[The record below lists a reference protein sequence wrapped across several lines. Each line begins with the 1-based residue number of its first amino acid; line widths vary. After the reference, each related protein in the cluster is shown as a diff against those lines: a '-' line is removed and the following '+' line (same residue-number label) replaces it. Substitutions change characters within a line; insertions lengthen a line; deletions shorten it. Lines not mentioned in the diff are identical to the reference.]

1 MDRNKIARVFAKTV
15 SRHSLQTVVYNANA
29 DFNWI
34 ASSGLP
40 WLVLDISVPYET
52 IFNEIKHISHLFV
65 DHRDEYN
72 TNDGWQSFCLHG
84 KSYDATREDGFY
96 SDNREL
102 SWTNEALEFLPQTVG
117 YFKNVWPCDSYSR
130 LRIMKLSPGAIIE
143 VHQDHIGPPRMGPI
157 NIAIT
162 QPNNCNFYVEGHGI
176 IPFVP
181 GSAVWLDVG
190 NRHCVINDSDE
201 DRYHIIVHQK
211 NETKEFADLV
221 TRSYNKTYGTS

>member
-1 MDRNKIARVFAKTV
+1 MDRNNIARLFAKTV
-15 SRHSLQTVVYNANA
+15 SKQSPQTVEYNTNA

-34 ASSGLP
+34 AGSGLS
-40 WLVLDISVPYET
+40 WLVLDIKVPYET
-52 IFNEIKHISHLFV
+52 ISNEIKNISHLFV

-84 KSYDATREDGFY
+84 KSYDATREDEFY
-96 SDNREL
+96 SDDREL
-102 SWTNEALEFLPQTVG
+102 SWTNEALEFLPQTVE

-130 LRIMKLSPGAIIE
+130 LRIMKLAPGAVIE
-143 VHQDHIGPPRMGPI
+143 VHQDHIGSPRMGPI

-162 QPNNCNFYVEGHGI
+162 QPNNCNFYVEGNGI